1 MTIYILQNAE
11 MPWGDYGDILFSG
24 MTSHLPRK
32 DGYLQL
38 ERIGPFVPPITISG
52 IGNVV
57 VTDAFKE
64 KLHLSGLSGL
74 QFQPVIKTRIVHLEW
89 EKWNKRVDEPFE
101 YPQTGK
107 PEDYILER
115 PHSPELAEAM
125 GMLWEVQLQEHTE
138 VERVQVSANSWDVNI
153 YVLVSSWDGTDWFK
167 AKTVGYTYVSEKAKI
182 WLEEQVFEYV
192 KFKPALTK

>member
-38 ERIGPFVPPITISG
+38 ERTGPFVPPIAQSG
-52 IGNVV
+52 VGNII
-57 VTDAFKE
+57 VTDTFKE
-64 KLHLSGLSGL
+64 KLQKSGLSGL

-89 EKWNKRVDEPFE
+89 EKWDKRDAEPVE
-101 YPQTGK
+101 YPSTDK
-107 PEDYILER
+107 PEDYILEK

-125 GMLWEVQLQEHTE
+125 EKLWEVQLQEHAE
-138 VERVQVSANSWDVNI
+138 VERVQVGPNSWDVNI
-153 YVLVSSWDGTDWFK
+153 YILASSWDGTDWFR
-167 AKTVGYTYVSEKAKI
+167 AKTVRYTYVSEKAMI
-182 WLEEQVFEYV
+182 WLEQQVSEYV
-192 KFKPALTK
+192 KFTPALTK